1 MSILAK
7 ILALY
12 LSLINIIY
20 EVLNR
25 WGVVARQQQRKLS
38 LNIYEFQDRGSIHVH
53 KVRRNIGN

>member
-7 ILALY
+7 ILALH

-25 WGVVARQQQRKLS
+25 WGIVARPQQRKLS
-38 LNIYEFQDRGSIHVH
+38 LNIYEFQDRVSIHVH
-53 KVRRNIGN
+53 KIRRHIGS